1 MNIWNCKGPLA
12 ALALTFL
19 AGCGGGLKGAFLEGL
34 ESLEGLT
41 KSESG
46 STVALSQAR
55 MAFGEVTLV
64 PPPGYCIDERSLKQQ
79 FALMARCDALG
90 VPSAAAGAPLGIITA
105 SFAPWVEGAPLPTP
119 AETADALKLQTINDP
134 IVDGESVTFRATT
147 TKPRA
152 GAAAAQWRGTAR
164 VGGQIMGLALH
175 APEDG
180 RALSSEGRAL
190 LAAVIR
196 ASGPDL
202 RVQTVS
208 E

>member
-1 MNIWNCKGPLA
+1 MNTWNCKGPLA

-19 AGCGGGLKGAFLEGL
+19 AGCEGGLGGAFLEGL
-34 ESLEGLT
+34 ESLEGFT
-41 KSESG
+41 G
-46 STVALSQAR
+46 GGRDVALSQAR
-55 MAFGEVTLV
+55 MAFGQVTLV
-64 PPPGYCIDERSLKQQ
+64 PPPGFCIDKRSLKQQ
-79 FALMARCDALG
+79 FALMARCDKLG
-90 VPSAAAGAPLGIITA
+90 VPSAAGDAPIGIITA
-105 SFAPWVEGAPLPTP
+105 SFAPWVEGVPLPTP
-119 AETADALKLQTINDP
+119 AETADAQKLQTINDP

-147 TKPRA
+147 TKPRT

-175 APEDG
+175 APKDG

-190 LAAVIR
+190 LTAVIR

-202 RVQTVS
+202 RVKTVS